1 MSLMIEPTAKQIG
14 FAQAIADELGIDLPE
29 ENTVGAYH
37 DFIAE
42 YEAEYY
48 ESRRKRLN
56 GYDEAEDRFYRRMR
70 GQML

>member
-1 MSLMIEPTAKQIG
+1 MIEPTAKQIG
-14 FAQAIADELGIDLPE
+14 FAQAIADELCIELPE

-37 DFIAE
+37 EFIAE

-48 ESRRKRLN
+48 DSRRKRLN
-56 GYDEAEDRFYRRMR
+56 GYDEAEERFYRRMR